1 MDPFCCAKFD
11 EISSSSHL
19 SITGCCNDCLHVSV
33 PGPVFR
39 ALQLD
44 EFPGITPFFENM
56 VLLET
61 AWHVWISLVTTM
73 IPVGII
79 LAEREL

>member
-1 MDPFCCAKFD
+1 MFMFRG
-11 EISSSSHL
+11 L
-19 SITGCCNDCLHVSV
+19 FL
-33 PGPVFR
+33 FR

-44 EFPGITPFFENM
+44 DFAGNTPFFENM

>member
-1 MDPFCCAKFD
+1 MF
-11 EISSSSHL
+11 L
-19 SITGCCNDCLHVSV
+19 
-33 PGPVFR
+33 FR

-44 EFPGITPFFENM
+44 DFPGITPLFENM

-79 LAEREL
+79 LAERELAMIMHVLIVAISAAALCFWVVSQVLDIWS